1 MTAAYSRE
9 HVLRRYIGIVDAV
22 ADSSD
27 AITSQQTFDMVA
39 SLLKHGSTLQPAAL
53 LKLLDCL
60 QSGGTC
66 RSLSLIDLICRFI
79 GLSAELDATVADAHP
94 SDHAGYRSHKLA
106 LEMYAFTLRFFILSA
121 EKSTTSVG
129 PSSPVKKGR
138 GRGGKAASTATAR
151 SKKGKEAKPWE
162 WADSVAPTLGLM
174 GTVLHRLKTE
184 RIWQT
189 TQERD
194 GFVGRVLRFLCQIRK
209 LTLD

>member
-1 MTAAYSRE
+1 M
-9 HVLRRYIGIVDAV
+9 DAV

-60 QSGGTC
+60 QSGEPYI
-66 RSLSLIDLICRFI
+66 RSSFRLKGLTCRFI
-79 GLSAELDATVADAHP
+79 GFSAELDAAVADAHP

-106 LEMYAFTLRFFILSA
+106 LEIYAFTLRFFILSA

-162 WADSVAPTLGLM
+162 WADSVAPTLALM
-174 GTVLHRLKTE
+174 GKVLHRLKTE

-194 GFVGRVLRFLCQIRK
+194 GFVGRVLYFCVRSEN
-209 LTLD
+209 